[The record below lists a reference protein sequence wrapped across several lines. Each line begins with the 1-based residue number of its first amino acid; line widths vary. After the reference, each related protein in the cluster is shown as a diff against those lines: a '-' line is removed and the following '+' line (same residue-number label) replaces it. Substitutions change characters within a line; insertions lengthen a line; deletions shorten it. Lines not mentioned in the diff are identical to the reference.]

1 MAVAPSLLSARCKKG
16 RTAGELALRRGY
28 GALAA
33 VLGLTHTAPPTAAA
47 GQDDVRGRPTLL
59 VAPRACMEHRTFPEV
74 RRCCGGWGWHSTVIW
89 LAFHHARTHDSH
101 HHPLPFSLPQ
111 PYVRGAS
118 DVPPEN
124 VHRLKVLL
132 HPSTGILHAQEFE
145 GRLVWDIASGPAAM
159 GDILR

>member
-59 VAPRACMEHRTFPEV
+59 VAPRACMEHRTFPE
-74 RRCCGGWGWHSTVIW
+74 
-89 LAFHHARTHDSH
+89 
-101 HHPLPFSLPQ
+101 

-159 GDILR
+159 GDILRVHDWPYVRSLKQACQAI